1 MGATKR
7 TVAVVALRVLL
18 AAVFVVSAVAKVL
31 AIDDFELYVFSYGF
45 FSLNVTYIL
54 VRLCIAVELLTGV
67 LLALGWWRRQVCLLA
82 LAMLLFFSL
91 FLCYAALAGRNESC
105 QCFGRLAEMNP
116 GQSLLKN
123 AVLIAMTLLYAKLN
137 AVHPSPTTGRIKTKS
152 LLTVVLGVAVTAGVF
167 CVSVPDNWMF
177 GRSESRYDHVL
188 FEAAIAPDGAL
199 GADSLCSGPQLVAF
213 VTPGCPYCRMSREKL
228 ESIAKRNH
236 LDTARFHYYDP
247 ADLPEGL
254 FLDITY
260 GQRPLVV
267 LLDEGRQVA
276 TYHYRNIN
284 EREISRTLAR

>member
-1 MGATKR
+1 MDANKSKV
-7 TVAVVALRVLL
+7 VAVVLRVLL
-18 AAVFVVSAVAKVL
+18 AAVFMVSAVAKL
-31 AIDDFELYVFSYGF
+31 MAIDDFELYVFSYGF
-45 FSLNVTYIL
+45 FSLNATYIL
-54 VRLCIAVELLTGV
+54 VRLCIAVELLTGL
-67 LLALGWWRRQVCLLA
+67 LLALGWWRRWVNLLA

-123 AVLIAMTLLYAKLN
+123 AVLIVLTLLYMKLSGRSESKAGKN
-137 AVHPSPTTGRIKTKS
+137 ATRVV
-152 LLTVVLGVAVTAGVF
+152 LTAVLGVAVTVGVF

-177 GRSESRYDHVL
+177 RSSESRYDQEL

-199 GADSLCSGPQLVAF
+199 EADSLSRGPQLVAF
-213 VTPGCPYCRMSREKL
+213 VTPGCPFCRMSREKL

-236 LDTARFHYYDP
+236 LDTTRFHYYEP

-260 GQRPLVV
+260 GQRPLII
-267 LLDEGRQVA
+267 LMDDGRLVA